1 MVPEY
6 GLSDLQVSLY
16 VHEVRGDRIY
26 QGDAVVLEKGQ
37 WKQLEFV
44 IPAMEGA
51 LLDEVGFCVH
61 VGGERGSAQQVTVL
75 LDDFYTDETPDYSV
89 EMRKEEEEVWTPV
102 HREITQ
108 FTKLKGL
115 FYLADGI

>member
-1 MVPEY
+1 MENPFSPLVYPGQTVHGSVMVPEY

-61 VGGERGSAQQVTVL
+61 VGGER
-75 LDDFYTDETPDYSV
+75 
-89 EMRKEEEEVWTPV
+89 
-102 HREITQ
+102 
-108 FTKLKGL
+108 
-115 FYLADGI
+115 